1 MLFHRYIL
9 TNKYNLYDL
18 TSLTVGREWFPIS
31 FHKSRPVKN
40 PTVIKVKIPV
50 YLILNKKSDNI
61 NLVWITYNNKNLE
74 SQNKQSCPPSGF
86 CRTNNKQPFLKYTV
100 FAMGQKALSV
110 YVCQGDSSTLTWDL
124 NPFSPYNITL
134 NQTLRSQE
142 YRKWSPTNKRSSWIL
157 LMSTLWYVSR
167 TVWRICILML
177 GCKG

>member
-9 TNKYNLYDL
+9 TNTYNLYVL

-100 FAMGQKALSV
+100 FAMGQKAFSV
-110 YVCQGDSSTLTWDL
+110 YMCQGDSSTLTWDL

-142 YRKWSPTNKRSSWIL
+142 YRKWSQLIKEALEFS
-157 LMSTLWYVSR
+157 LWAPYMYQEQYGEYAY
-167 TVWRICILML
+167 WC
-177 GCKG
+177 